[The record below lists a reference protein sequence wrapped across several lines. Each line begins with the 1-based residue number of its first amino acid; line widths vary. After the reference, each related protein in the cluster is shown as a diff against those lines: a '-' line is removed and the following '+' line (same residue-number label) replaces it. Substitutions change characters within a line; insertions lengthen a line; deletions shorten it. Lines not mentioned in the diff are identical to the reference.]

1 MTDQM
6 MAIRADAPLRSVRL
20 GPMDAIVRRDP
31 DGVIHVRSRGE
42 LAGYPNSLTER
53 LVHWAAIAPDRT
65 LIAARE
71 GDGAWRRL
79 TYAQTLQT
87 ARRIGQS
94 LIDRGLSAER
104 PIAILSGNDIDHA
117 LLALAALHVGIPFA
131 AISPAYALVATDH
144 ERLRGIFETLTPG
157 MVFVDDVA
165 PYAPVLASV
174 VPRDV
179 EVVASNPRDTGA
191 TPFAALSVE
200 PTSAVE
206 AAAAKAGPDTVAK
219 FLFTSGSTGK
229 PKAVINTQRMIC
241 SNQQMIRQ
249 CFAFMQDE
257 PPVILDWSPWKHTAG
272 GNHNFGLALYNGGTF
287 YIDAGK
293 PTPAGIAETVRNL
306 REVAPTWYF
315 NVPKGFEALV
325 PYLREE
331 KALREN
337 FFSRLKMLYVAG
349 AGLAQ
354 PVWDEL
360 NRMAIETCGERIL
373 LGGGLGST
381 ETAPFA
387 LVCQW
392 EQKFASNCGLP
403 APGIDLKLAP
413 AGGKLEARMK
423 GPNITPGYWREP
435 ELTAKAFGEE
445 GYYRLGDALR
455 FADPD
460 DPQQG
465 LLFDGRIA
473 ENFKLAT
480 GTWVGVGALRARFLD
495 HFAPY
500 AADVVLTGLNRDFV
514 GALIFPSVQECST
527 LAGGA
532 DDAGAVAAH
541 PAVRAKFATLLK
553 SFAAEATGSS
563 NRVERAIIL
572 AEPPSVKNGEVA
584 DKGSINQRGVL
595 HHRADLVEEL
605 YVEPPAAS
613 VLTARGRAS

>member
-1 MTDQM
+1 
-6 MAIRADAPLRSVRL
+6 MADHLMATRDGARLRPVRL
-20 GPMDAIVRRDP
+20 GPMEVDVRHDA
-31 DGVIHVRSRGE
+31 DGAIHVRSRSR
-42 LAGYPNSLTER
+42 LAAFPDSLTER
-53 LVHWAAIAPDRT
+53 LVHWARIAPART
-65 LIAARE
+65 FLAARE
-71 GDGAWRRL
+71 GGGHWRRL
-79 TYAQTLQT
+79 TYSQTLD
-87 ARRIGQS
+87 AVRRIGQS
-94 LIDRGLSAER
+94 LLDRDLSAER
-104 PIAILSGNDIDHA
+104 PIAILSGNDLDHA
-117 LLALAALHVGIPFA
+117 LLALAALHVGIPYA

-144 ERLRGIFETLTPG
+144 ERLRRIFETLTPG
-157 MVFVDDVA
+157 LVFVDDAAVFA
-165 PYAPVLASV
+165 AVLASV
-174 VPRDV
+174 VPKDV
-179 EVVASNPRDTGA
+179 EVVASNPRSSGA

-200 PTSAVE
+200 PSAAVD
-206 AAAAKAGPDTVAK
+206 AAGAKVGPDTVAK

-229 PKAVINTQRMIC
+229 PKAVINTQRMLC

-257 PPVILDWSPWKHTAG
+257 PPIILDWSPWNHTAG

-287 YIDAGK
+287 FLDGGK

-315 NVPKGFEALV
+315 NVPKGFEALL

-360 NRMAIETCGERIL
+360 NRLAVETSRERIL
-373 LGGGLGST
+373 LGGGHGST

-392 EQKFASNCGLP
+392 EQEHASNCGLP
-403 APGIDLKLAP
+403 APGIELKLAP

-435 ELTAKAFGEE
+435 ELTAKAFDEE

-455 FADPD
+455 FADPA

-480 GTWVGVGALRARFLD
+480 GTWVGVGALRAKFLD

-514 GALIFPSVQECST
+514 GAMIFPSVQACAA
-527 LAGGA
+527 LADGA
-532 DDAGAVAAH
+532 EDPATIAAH
-541 PAVRAKFATLLK
+541 PVVRAKFAALLT
-553 SFAAEATGSS
+553 SLAAEATGSS

-572 AEPPSVKNGEVA
+572 GEPPSVKNGEVT
-584 DKGSINQRGVL
+584 DKGSINQQGVL
-595 HHRADLVEEL
+595 HHRADLVERL
-605 YVEPPAAS
+605 YEEP
-613 VLTARGRAS
+613 RANIVIAPGGKVT

>member
-1 MTDQM
+1 
-6 MAIRADAPLRSVRL
+6 MAEQLMALRGRAGLRPVRL
-20 GPMDAIVRRDP
+20 GPMHVDVSRGP
-31 DGVIHVRSRGE
+31 DGATYVRARSALE
-42 LAGYPNSLTER
+42 TYPDRITER
-53 LVHWAAIAPDRT
+53 LEHWARIAPNRT
-65 LIAARE
+65 FIAARE
-71 GDGAWRRL
+71 GDGDWRRL
-79 TYAQTLQT
+79 TYSQALD
-87 ARRIGQS
+87 AVRRIGQS
-94 LIDRGLSAER
+94 LLDRDLSTDR
-104 PIAILSGNDIDHA
+104 PIAILSGNDLDHA
-117 LLALAALHVGIPFA
+117 LLALAALHVGIPYA
-131 AISPAYALVATDH
+131 AISPAYSLVATDH

-157 MVFVDDVA
+157 MVFVDDAATFAV
-165 PYAPVLASV
+165 VLASV
-174 VPRDV
+174 APRDV
-179 EVVASNPRDTGA
+179 EVVASNPRGSGA

-200 PTSAVE
+200 PSAAVE
-206 AAAAKAGPDTVAK
+206 AAAAKVGQDTVAK

-229 PKAVINTQRMIC
+229 PKAVINTQRMLC

-257 PPVILDWSPWKHTAG
+257 PPTILDWSPWNHTAG

-287 YIDAGK
+287 FLDGGK

-315 NVPKGFEALV
+315 NVPKGFEALL

-331 KALREN
+331 RALREN
-337 FFSRLKMLYVAG
+337 FFSHLKMLYVAG

-360 NRMAIETCGERIL
+360 NRLAVETCGERIL

-392 EQKFASNCGLP
+392 EQEHASNCGLP
-403 APGIDLKLAP
+403 APGIELKLAP

-435 ELTAKAFGEE
+435 ELTAKAFDKE

-455 FADPD
+455 FADPS

-480 GTWVGVGALRARFLD
+480 GTWVGVGALRAKFLD

-514 GALIFPSVQECST
+514 GAMIFPSVQACAA
-527 LAGGA
+527 LVDGA
-532 DDAGAVAAH
+532 EEPAAIAAH
-541 PAVRAKFATLLK
+541 PAVRAKFAALLT
-553 SFAAEATGSS
+553 SLAAEATGSS
-563 NRVERAIIL
+563 NRVERALIL
-572 AEPPSVKNGEVA
+572 SEPPSVKDGEVT

-595 HHRADLVEEL
+595 HHRADLVERLYEEPLSEL
-605 YVEPPAAS
+605 VM
-613 VLTARGRAS
+613 TARGKVT